1 MKENYRP
8 GFIYTVEH
16 IGVDGKIKSV
26 EKIHNLMPTPAVD
39 YLLNAA
45 FMGGSAY
52 STWYLSLFDN
62 NRTPLAADTMTTFLA
77 DCGEDTVYTAVG
89 GARPT
94 ISFPPVSAGVL
105 TTVASPNELAFA
117 SPSTVRGAFVT
128 TGVTRGGTTGL
139 LCSAVLFST
148 AKVLAAGE
156 SLRVPVGFALISA

>member
-1 MKENYRP
+1 MEIYKS

-16 IGVDGKIKSV
+16 IAVDGSIKSV
-26 EKIHNLMPTPAVD
+26 ETVHNLMPNDAVD

-45 FMGGSAY
+45 FMGSSAY

-62 NRTPLAADTMTTFLA
+62 ARTPLATDTMTTFMA
-77 DCGEDTVYTAVG
+77 DCGEDTVYTVTG

-94 ISFPPVSAGVL
+94 ISFPPVASGVL
-105 TTVASPNELAFA
+105 TTTASPNEFEFVSAA
-117 SPSTVRGAFVT
+117 TIRGAFVT

-139 LCSAVLFST
+139 LCSAVLFPT
-148 AKVLAAGE
+148 AKVIAAGE